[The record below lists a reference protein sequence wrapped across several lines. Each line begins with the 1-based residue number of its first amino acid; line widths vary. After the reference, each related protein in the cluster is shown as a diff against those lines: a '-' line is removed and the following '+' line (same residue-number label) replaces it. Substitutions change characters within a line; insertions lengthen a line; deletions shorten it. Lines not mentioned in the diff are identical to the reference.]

1 MPLIIALTGG
11 IGSGK
16 TVASDHFATLGVP
29 VIDTDIIAREIV
41 EPGQP
46 TLIKLCYAFGQD
58 ILDSSGKLNRGT
70 LRKAA
75 FSSSKNKQTLD
86 SITHPAIR
94 TETKRQIEQVEFN
107 YCIVVVPLLTK
118 ESPFI
123 TLANHITVVV
133 ADKDTKINRVMQR
146 SNLSREETMTIM
158 QSQISDERR
167 LEFADDVIHN
177 NSSIEDVH
185 QSVEKL
191 HIEYLRLSKT

>member
-16 TVASDHFATLGVP
+16 TVASDHFGTLGVP

-46 TLIKLCYAFGQD
+46 TLVELCDAFGND
-58 ILDSSGKLNRGT
+58 ILDSSGKLNRDI
-70 LRKAA
+70 LRKIA
-75 FSSSKNKQTLD
+75 FSNTENKQKLD

-94 TETKRQIEQVEFN
+94 TETSRQIGIVEFT
-107 YCIVVVPLLTK
+107 YCIVVIPLLTQD
-118 ESPFI
+118 SPFI
-123 TLANHITVVV
+123 ELADRVTVVL
-133 ADKDTKINRVMQR
+133 ADKDIKIKRVMQR
-146 SNLSREETMTIM
+146 SNLSREETIAIM
-158 QSQISDERR
+158 RSQISDEER

-185 QSVEKL
+185 QLVEKL
-191 HIEYLRLSKT
+191 HLEYLRLSKT